1 MLMWSFSWHY
11 EGMKEDALQK
21 GLPAPDEAA
30 VRELV
35 LAKNVEAPDLATVK
49 DFLRFK
55 AAAGKGMIAE
65 QTTCDSLNTF
75 AEWFFAGFTRVTD
88 TEINKEDRSEV
99 YDVSIFHHLMATPDL
114 ILTSGSE
121 KSCLRKASS
130 SILRGQSIILP
141 SAMFVACYEPH
152 GRRTIRSLFLSVTA
166 SSFTIFSS
174 SIAGLELDSL
184 HFSPAGFATEYVYR
198 HWFVNRIADCIGY
211 RPCFTT

>member
-65 QTTCDSLNTF
+65 QTTYDSLNTF

-88 TEINKEDRSEV
+88 TEIKRTE
-99 YDVSIFHHLMATPDL
+99 A
-114 ILTSGSE
+114 
-121 KSCLRKASS
+121 KST
-130 SILRGQSIILP
+130 
-141 SAMFVACYEPH
+141 M
-152 GRRTIRSLFLSVTA
+152 
-166 SSFTIFSS
+166 
-174 SIAGLELDSL
+174 
-184 HFSPAGFATEYVYR
+184 
-198 HWFVNRIADCIGY
+198 
-211 RPCFTT
+211 